1 MKKLALVFALSA
13 AAFADKTLVYEIP
26 NMSCV
31 SCYEVI
37 VQTLGELKGVKNFE
51 VNLEAKTAQIIAEDD
66 LPQNAVVDAL
76 KKQGYQAVL
85 KSEKQRPRGVN
96 LALSTVFGFLAKA
109 ALELSKPAW
118 RSFFNRRLNLGGVFC
133 LNLRFKARLKNKA
146 QSLRR

>member
-37 VQTLGELKGVKNFE
+37 TQTLNTLKGVKKFD
-51 VNLEAKTAQIIAEDD
+51 VNLEAKTADILVEDD
-66 LPQNAVVDAL
+66 FAENTVVEAL

-85 KSEKQRPRGVN
+85 KSEK
-96 LALSTVFGFLAKA
+96 
-109 ALELSKPAW
+109 
-118 RSFFNRRLNLGGVFC
+118 
-133 LNLRFKARLKNKA
+133 
-146 QSLRR
+146 

>member
-13 AAFADKTLVYEIP
+13 VAFADKTLVYEIP

-51 VNLEAKTAQIIAEDD
+51 VNLEAKTAQIISKDD
-66 LPQNAVVDAL
+66 LPQSAVVDAL

-85 KSEKQRPRGVN
+85 KSEK
-96 LALSTVFGFLAKA
+96 
-109 ALELSKPAW
+109 
-118 RSFFNRRLNLGGVFC
+118 
-133 LNLRFKARLKNKA
+133 
-146 QSLRR
+146 

>member
-37 VQTLGELKGVKNFE
+37 TQTLNTLKGVKKFD
-51 VNLEAKTAQIIAEDD
+51 VNLEAKTADIVVQDDFAE
-66 LPQNAVVDAL
+66 NAVVEAL

-85 KSEKQRPRGVN
+85 KSK
-96 LALSTVFGFLAKA
+96 K
-109 ALELSKPAW
+109 
-118 RSFFNRRLNLGGVFC
+118 
-133 LNLRFKARLKNKA
+133 
-146 QSLRR
+146 

>member
-37 VQTLGELKGVKNFE
+37 TQTLNTLNGVKKFE
-51 VNLEAKTAQIIAEDD
+51 VNLEAKTADIVVEDSFAE
-66 LPQNAVVDAL
+66 NTVVEAL

-85 KSEKQRPRGVN
+85 KSEK
-96 LALSTVFGFLAKA
+96 
-109 ALELSKPAW
+109 
-118 RSFFNRRLNLGGVFC
+118 
-133 LNLRFKARLKNKA
+133 
-146 QSLRR
+146 

>member
-37 VQTLGELKGVKNFE
+37 VQTLNTLKGVKKFD
-51 VNLEAKTAQIIAEDD
+51 VNLEAKTADIVVEDD
-66 LPQNAVVDAL
+66 FAENTVVEAL

-85 KSEKQRPRGVN
+85 KS
-96 LALSTVFGFLAKA
+96 AK
-109 ALELSKPAW
+109 
-118 RSFFNRRLNLGGVFC
+118 
-133 LNLRFKARLKNKA
+133 
-146 QSLRR
+146 

>member
-1 MKKLALVFALSA
+1 MKRLALVLALSA

-85 KSEKQRPRGVN
+85 KSEK
-96 LALSTVFGFLAKA
+96 
-109 ALELSKPAW
+109 
-118 RSFFNRRLNLGGVFC
+118 
-133 LNLRFKARLKNKA
+133 
-146 QSLRR
+146 

>member
-1 MKKLALVFALSA
+1 MKKLALALTLCA

-51 VNLEAKTAQIIAEDD
+51 VNLEAKNAQIIAEDD

-85 KSEKQRPRGVN
+85 KSEK
-96 LALSTVFGFLAKA
+96 
-109 ALELSKPAW
+109 
-118 RSFFNRRLNLGGVFC
+118 
-133 LNLRFKARLKNKA
+133 
-146 QSLRR
+146 

>member
-37 VQTLGELKGVKNFE
+37 TQTLNTLKGVKKFE
-51 VNLEAKTAQIIAEDD
+51 VNLEAKTADIVVQDDFAE
-66 LPQNAVVDAL
+66 NAVVEAL

-85 KSEKQRPRGVN
+85 KSEK
-96 LALSTVFGFLAKA
+96 
-109 ALELSKPAW
+109 
-118 RSFFNRRLNLGGVFC
+118 
-133 LNLRFKARLKNKA
+133 
-146 QSLRR
+146 

>member
-37 VQTLGELKGVKNFE
+37 VQTLNTLNGVKKFE

-66 LPQNAVVDAL
+66 LSQNAVVDAL

-85 KSEKQRPRGVN
+85 KSEK
-96 LALSTVFGFLAKA
+96 
-109 ALELSKPAW
+109 
-118 RSFFNRRLNLGGVFC
+118 
-133 LNLRFKARLKNKA
+133 
-146 QSLRR
+146 

>member
-37 VQTLGELKGVKNFE
+37 TQTLNTLKGVKKFD
-51 VNLEAKTAQIIAEDD
+51 VNLEAKTADIVVEDD
-66 LPQNAVVDAL
+66 FAENTVVEAL

-85 KSEKQRPRGVN
+85 KSEK
-96 LALSTVFGFLAKA
+96 
-109 ALELSKPAW
+109 
-118 RSFFNRRLNLGGVFC
+118 
-133 LNLRFKARLKNKA
+133 
-146 QSLRR
+146 

>member
-51 VNLEAKTAQIIAEDD
+51 VNLEAKTAQIIAKDD
-66 LPQNAVVDAL
+66 LPQKAVVDAL

-85 KSEKQRPRGVN
+85 KSEK
-96 LALSTVFGFLAKA
+96 
-109 ALELSKPAW
+109 
-118 RSFFNRRLNLGGVFC
+118 
-133 LNLRFKARLKNKA
+133 
-146 QSLRR
+146 

>member
-37 VQTLGELKGVKNFE
+37 TQTLNTLKGVKKFD
-51 VNLEAKTAQIIAEDD
+51 VNLEAKTADIVVEDD
-66 LPQNAVVDAL
+66 FAENTVVEAL

-85 KSEKQRPRGVN
+85 KS
-96 LALSTVFGFLAKA
+96 AK
-109 ALELSKPAW
+109 
-118 RSFFNRRLNLGGVFC
+118 
-133 LNLRFKARLKNKA
+133 
-146 QSLRR
+146 

>member
-37 VQTLGELKGVKNFE
+37 TQTLNTLNGVKKFE

-85 KSEKQRPRGVN
+85 KSEK
-96 LALSTVFGFLAKA
+96 
-109 ALELSKPAW
+109 
-118 RSFFNRRLNLGGVFC
+118 
-133 LNLRFKARLKNKA
+133 
-146 QSLRR
+146 

>member
-37 VQTLGELKGVKNFE
+37 VQTLNTLKGVKKFD
-51 VNLEAKTAQIIAEDD
+51 VNLEAKTADIVVEDD
-66 LPQNAVVDAL
+66 FAENTVVEAL

-85 KSEKQRPRGVN
+85 KSEK
-96 LALSTVFGFLAKA
+96 
-109 ALELSKPAW
+109 
-118 RSFFNRRLNLGGVFC
+118 
-133 LNLRFKARLKNKA
+133 
-146 QSLRR
+146 

>member
-13 AAFADKTLVYEIP
+13 AALADKTLVYEIP

-85 KSEKQRPRGVN
+85 KSEK
-96 LALSTVFGFLAKA
+96 
-109 ALELSKPAW
+109 
-118 RSFFNRRLNLGGVFC
+118 
-133 LNLRFKARLKNKA
+133 
-146 QSLRR
+146 

>member
-51 VNLEAKTAQIIAEDD
+51 VNLEAKTAHIIAEDD

-85 KSEKQRPRGVN
+85 KSEK
-96 LALSTVFGFLAKA
+96 
-109 ALELSKPAW
+109 
-118 RSFFNRRLNLGGVFC
+118 
-133 LNLRFKARLKNKA
+133 
-146 QSLRR
+146 

>member
-37 VQTLGELKGVKNFE
+37 VQTLNTLKGVKKFD
-51 VNLEAKTAQIIAEDD
+51 VNLEAKTADIVVQDDFAE
-66 LPQNAVVDAL
+66 NTVVEAL

-85 KSEKQRPRGVN
+85 KSEK
-96 LALSTVFGFLAKA
+96 
-109 ALELSKPAW
+109 
-118 RSFFNRRLNLGGVFC
+118 
-133 LNLRFKARLKNKA
+133 
-146 QSLRR
+146 

>member
-51 VNLEAKTAQIIAEDD
+51 VNLEAKTAQIITEDD

-85 KSEKQRPRGVN
+85 KSEK
-96 LALSTVFGFLAKA
+96 
-109 ALELSKPAW
+109 
-118 RSFFNRRLNLGGVFC
+118 
-133 LNLRFKARLKNKA
+133 
-146 QSLRR
+146 